1 MSLLI
6 LFAAFFSYTET
17 KLLMWYTETDR
28 WEIQYFTFQSTALDD
43 SLDVEGSGEDDIE
56 ANASVSRYGE

>member
-1 MSLLI
+1 
-6 LFAAFFSYTET
+6 
-17 KLLMWYTETDR
+17 MWYTETDR

-56 ANASVSRYGE
+56 ANASVSRCGE